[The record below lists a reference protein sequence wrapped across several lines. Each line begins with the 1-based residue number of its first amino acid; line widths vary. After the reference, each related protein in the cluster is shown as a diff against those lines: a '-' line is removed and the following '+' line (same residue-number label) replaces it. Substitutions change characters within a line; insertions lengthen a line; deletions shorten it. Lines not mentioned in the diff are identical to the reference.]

1 MHSTFTH
8 AIRIHRFGGPEV
20 LQWEEIPLPPPA
32 AGEVTVRQTAIGL
45 NFIDTYHRSGLYP
58 LTLPAVI
65 GTEAAGVVEA
75 LGPGATGVAVGD
87 RVAYTGLP
95 PGAYAARR
103 NWPADRLVKL
113 PAGITD
119 EVAASVMLKGL
130 TAWYLLRR
138 SYRVQAGDPVLV
150 YAAAGGTGTLL
161 SQWAAALGARVIGV
175 VSSAEKAALARGQG
189 CTATVLSGDPDFV
202 PKVRELSGGGVA
214 VAYDSVGRDTFFQS
228 LDCLRRHGTMVS
240 FGNAS
245 GPVAPFSPMELAK
258 RGSLHLTRPSLFD
271 FIATRADLEEGTGE
285 LFDVIGRGA
294 VRIAI
299 GQRYP
304 LRDVARAHQD
314 LEARRTT
321 GATILEP

>member
-1 MHSTFTH
+1 MPSSLTP

-32 AGEVTVRQTAIGL
+32 AGEVAIRQTAIGL

-65 GTEAAGVVEA
+65 GAEAAGVVEA
-75 LGPGATGVAVGD
+75 LAPGVSGFATGD
-87 RVAYTGLP
+87 RVAYAGLP

-113 PAGITD
+113 PPGISD
-119 EVAASVMLKGL
+119 EVAASAMLKGL

-138 SYRVQAGDPVLV
+138 SYRVQAGDTLLL

-161 SQWAAALGARVIGV
+161 SQWATALGARVIGV
-175 VSSAEKAALARGQG
+175 AGSAAKAALAREHG
-189 CTATVLSGDPDFV
+189 CVETVLSGDPDFV
-202 PKVRELSGGGVA
+202 KKVRELSGGGVA
-214 VAYDSVGRDTFFQS
+214 VVYDSVGRDTFVQS

-245 GPVAPFSPMELAK
+245 GPVEPFSPMELAK

-304 LRDVARAHQD
+304 LRDVARAHED

-321 GATILEP
+321 GATILQP